1 MTELLTAGV
10 VQMDSRSFKEVAKE
24 GDIKPQAARR
34 TLFQDRMST
43 LMQHSKIQHAFS
55 KLSDLE
61 ANF

>member
-10 VQMDSRSFKEVAKE
+10 VPMDSRCFKEVTKE
-24 GDIKPQAARR
+24 RDIKPQAARR

-43 LMQHSKIQHAFS
+43 LLQHSEIQHAFL